1 MAEPLVGVVMGSA
14 SDWEAMQHCAAQ
26 LEALGVPFET
36 RVLSAHRTPRELSAW
51 IEDAESRGAEVF
63 IAAAGMAA
71 ALPGVVAAQTTRPVL
86 GVPMETKISG
96 GLDSLLSMVQMPGG
110 IPVGVLA
117 VGKAGAVNAAI
128 LATQI
133 LGRSR
138 PELDE
143 AVGKHREAKA
153 AEILTNPDPSV
164 SWRTRGVRGASG
176 GS

>member
-1 MAEPLVGVVMGSA
+1 MTEPLVGVVMGSA
-14 SDWEAMQHCAAQ
+14 SDWETMRQCAAQ

-51 IEDAESRGAEVF
+51 IEDAESRGTEVF

-143 AVGKHREAKA
+143 AVRKHREAKA
-153 AEILTNPDPSV
+153 AEILTNPDPS
-164 SWRTRGVRGASG
+164 AS
-176 GS
+176 S

>member
-1 MAEPLVGVVMGSA
+1 MAEPVVGMIMGSR
-14 SDWEAMQHCAAQ
+14 SDWETMQHAADT

-36 RVLSAHRTPRELSAW
+36 RVLSAHRTPRELAAW
-51 IEDAESRGAEVF
+51 IEDVESRGVEVF

-71 ALPGVVAAQTTRPVL
+71 ALPGVVAAHTTRPVL

-138 PELDE
+138 PEFDE
-143 AVGKHREAKA
+143 AVRRHREAKA
-153 AEILTNPDPSV
+153 AEILINPDPS
-164 SWRTRGVRGASG
+164 A
-176 GS
+176 

>member
-14 SDWEAMQHCAAQ
+14 SDWDTMQHCAEQ
-26 LEALGVPFET
+26 LRSFEVPFET
-36 RVLSAHRTPRELSAW
+36 RVLSAHRTPDELSTW
-51 IEDAESRGAEVF
+51 IRDVEGRGAEVF

-71 ALPGVVAAQTTRPVL
+71 ALPGVVAAQTTHPVL
-86 GVPMETKISG
+86 GVPMESKLLG

-133 LGRSR
+133 LGTSR
-138 PELDE
+138 PAIAA
-143 AVGKHREAKA
+143 AVARQRA
-153 AEILTNPDPSV
+153 AQADKILAAPDPS
-164 SWRTRGVRGASG
+164 A
-176 GS
+176 

>member
-1 MAEPLVGVVMGSA
+1 MAEPLVGVVMGSS
-14 SDWEAMQHCAAQ
+14 SDWDTMQHCAEQ
-26 LEALGVPFET
+26 LRSFGVAFET
-36 RVLSAHRTPRELSAW
+36 RALSAHRTPDQLAAW
-51 IEDAESRGAEVF
+51 IRDAEGRGVEVF

-86 GVPMETKISG
+86 GVPMESKLLG

-133 LGRSR
+133 LGASR
-138 PELDE
+138 PELAA
-143 AVGKHREAKA
+143 AVADQRA
-153 AEILTNPDPSV
+153 AQASKILADPDPS
-164 SWRTRGVRGASG
+164 A
-176 GS
+176 

>member
-1 MAEPLVGVVMGSA
+1 MTEPLVGVVMGSA
-14 SDWEAMQHCAAQ
+14 SDWETMQHCAAQ
-26 LEALGVPFET
+26 LEALSVPFET

-86 GVPMETKISG
+86 GVPMETQISG
-96 GLDSLLSMVQMPGG
+96 GLDSLLSMVEMPGG

-133 LGRSR
+133 LGTSR
-138 PELDE
+138 PGFEE
-143 AVGKHREAKA
+143 AVRTQREAKA
-153 AEILTNPDPSV
+153 AEILANPDPS
-164 SWRTRGVRGASG
+164 A
-176 GS
+176 